1 MMRDFYFY
9 LVMQHLKWELTDT
22 EFEKVTLLLS
32 PIILEKIGNISSY
45 TILY

>member
-1 MMRDFYFY
+1 
-9 LVMQHLKWELTDT
+9 MQRLKWELTDT

-32 PIILEKIGNISSY
+32 RIILEKIGNISSY